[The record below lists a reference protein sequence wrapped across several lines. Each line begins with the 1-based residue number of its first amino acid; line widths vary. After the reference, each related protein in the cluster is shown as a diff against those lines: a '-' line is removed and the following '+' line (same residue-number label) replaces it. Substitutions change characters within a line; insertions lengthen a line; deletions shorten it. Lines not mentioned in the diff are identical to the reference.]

1 MMICFKILVKI
12 MPALLPSTKPETQR
26 FQQLRELLG
35 QRIAFLDGAMGTMI
49 QRHKLSE
56 EDFRGNRFK
65 DHTTDLKGN
74 NDLLSLTQP
83 DIIQDIHRKYLE
95 AGSDIIETNTFSAT
109 AIAQADYGLEDVA
122 YELNK
127 VSAELA
133 RKAADDVME
142 KDPSRICF
150 VAGGLGPTN
159 RTASM
164 SPDVNDPGYRA
175 VTYEELVQA
184 YYTAAKGLVDG
195 GADILLSETV
205 FDTLNVKAAL
215 YGIEKLQDELP
226 ERVPVMISFT
236 ITDASGRTLSG
247 QTVEAFWNSV
257 RHTKPISVGIN
268 CALGAKEM
276 RPYMEELSRI
286 ADCFTSCYPNAG
298 LPNPLSE
305 TGYDETPAITSGS
318 LEDYA
323 TSGFI
328 NILGGCCGTTPEHIA
343 AIVDRVSRFSPR
355 SIPTITPAL
364 RMSGL
369 EALNIEDENA
379 PFMMVGERTNV
390 MGSPRFRKL
399 IKNGDFEKALDIAR
413 QQVENGANCIDI
425 NFDEGL
431 LDSEACMERFLNLV
445 AAEPDIVKV
454 PIMIDSSKWSVI
466 EVGLRC
472 VQGKGI
478 VNSISLKE
486 GEEKFLEQ
494 AAAIQRYGAATIVMA
509 FDEEG
514 QAATREDKVRI
525 CKRAYDLLRDNL
537 DFDPQDIIFDPNV
550 LTVATG
556 IEEHNS
562 YGLDF
567 IEATR
572 EIKELCP
579 GARVSGG
586 ISNVS
591 FSFRGNNVVR
601 EAMHAVF
608 LFHGIKAGL
617 DMGIVNA
624 GMLAVYEDIDKE
636 LLEYVEDVVL
646 NRRPDATER
655 LVDYAE
661 KVKDQGKEKT
671 EQVLEWRSGTVEE
684 RLSHAL
690 VKGITE
696 FIVEDT
702 EEARLK
708 YDRPLHVIEGPL
720 MDGMKVVGDLF
731 GSGKMFLPQVVKS
744 ARVMKA
750 AVAHLLPFME
760 AEKDGDSG
768 SSQGK
773 MVLATVKGDV
783 HDIGKNIVSVVLACN
798 NYEVVDLGV
807 MVSCD
812 DILKA
817 AKEEGADLIGLS
829 GLITP
834 SLDEMIH
841 NAAEMERL
849 GMTTPLLIGGATTS
863 RAHTAIKIA
872 PAYSGPVEHVVDA
885 SLVVGVCNDLLSPDR
900 KDKHFENLKQE
911 QAGIREKF
919 EKSNARAEYLS
930 LEEARS
936 KAIPT
941 DWESVNV
948 PDPSV
953 TGIQVQDMV
962 PLEDI
967 IPFIDWSPFFW
978 SWGLKG
984 VYPKILTHE
993 KYGEEAT
1000 NLFNDAQKLLEQIIE
1015 QNAFACRTAYGLFP
1029 ANSVGDDVEIYTD
1042 ESRSEVLHTFH
1053 FLRQQK
1059 QKDKG
1064 DTYFSLADYVAPKSS
1079 GRKDYMGGF
1088 AATAGFEVDAFA
1100 KTFEDKGDDYSSIIV
1115 KALGD
1120 RFAEAL
1126 TEKLHKE
1133 AREKWGFGINEKLSN
1148 EDLIKEKY
1156 RGIRPAAGYPSS
1168 PDHSEKETLWELLNA
1183 IENTKIEL
1191 TDNFAM
1197 NPGSSVSGLY
1207 FAHPEARYFHVG
1219 KIAKDQVEDYAN
1231 RKGISVEEAEKWLS
1245 PNLGY

>member
-1 MMICFKILVKI
+1 M
-12 MPALLPSTKPETQR
+12 
-26 FQQLRELLG
+26 
-35 QRIAFLDGAMGTMI
+35 
-49 QRHKLSE
+49 
-56 EDFRGNRFK
+56 
-65 DHTTDLKGN
+65 
-74 NDLLSLTQP
+74 
-83 DIIQDIHRKYLE
+83 
-95 AGSDIIETNTFSAT
+95 
-109 AIAQADYGLEDVA
+109 
-122 YELNK
+122 
-127 VSAELA
+127 
-133 RKAADDVME
+133 
-142 KDPSRICF
+142 
-150 VAGGLGPTN
+150 
-159 RTASM
+159 
-164 SPDVNDPGYRA
+164 
-175 VTYEELVQA
+175 
-184 YYTAAKGLVDG
+184 
-195 GADILLSETV
+195 
-205 FDTLNVKAAL
+205 
-215 YGIEKLQDELP
+215 
-226 ERVPVMISFT
+226 
-236 ITDASGRTLSG
+236 
-247 QTVEAFWNSV
+247 
-257 RHTKPISVGIN
+257 
-268 CALGAKEM
+268 
-276 RPYMEELSRI
+276 
-286 ADCFTSCYPNAG
+286 
-298 LPNPLSE
+298 
-305 TGYDETPAITSGS
+305 
-318 LEDYA
+318 
-323 TSGFI
+323 
-328 NILGGCCGTTPEHIA
+328 
-343 AIVDRVSRFSPR
+343 
-355 SIPTITPAL
+355 
-364 RMSGL
+364 
-369 EALNIEDENA
+369 
-379 PFMMVGERTNV
+379 
-390 MGSPRFRKL
+390 
-399 IKNGDFEKALDIAR
+399 
-413 QQVENGANCIDI
+413 
-425 NFDEGL
+425 
-431 LDSEACMERFLNLV
+431 
-445 AAEPDIVKV
+445 
-454 PIMIDSSKWSVI
+454 
-466 EVGLRC
+466 
-472 VQGKGI
+472 
-478 VNSISLKE
+478 
-486 GEEKFLEQ
+486 
-494 AAAIQRYGAATIVMA
+494 
-509 FDEEG
+509 
-514 QAATREDKVRI
+514 
-525 CKRAYDLLRDNL
+525 
-537 DFDPQDIIFDPNV
+537 
-550 LTVATG
+550 
-556 IEEHNS
+556 
-562 YGLDF
+562 
-567 IEATR
+567 
-572 EIKELCP
+572 
-579 GARVSGG
+579 SGG

-608 LFHGIKAGL
+608 LYHGIEAGL

-624 GMLAVYEDIDKE
+624 GLLAVYEDIDKE
-636 LLEYVEDVVL
+636 LLEYVEDVIL

-696 FIVEDT
+696 FIVDDT

-708 YDRPLHVIEGPL
+708 YDRPLNVIEGPL

-731 GSGKMFLPQVVKS
+731 GAGKMFLPQVVKS

-760 AEKDGDSG
+760 EEKEGESG

-817 AKEEGADLIGLS
+817 AKKEGADLIGLS

-841 NAAEMERL
+841 NASEMERL

-900 KDKHFENLKQE
+900 KDAHFENLKKE
-911 QAGIREKF
+911 QATIREKF
-919 EKSNARAEYLS
+919 EKSNAQADYLS

-941 DWESVNV
+941 DWETVDV
-948 PDPSV
+948 PEPSV
-953 TGIQVQDMV
+953 TGIQVQEIVSLEEIV
-962 PLEDI
+962 PY
-967 IPFIDWSPFFW
+967 IDWSPFFW

-984 VYPKILTHE
+984 LYPKILTHE

-1015 QNAFACRTAYGLFP
+1015 KKAFACRTAYGLFP

-1088 AATAGFEVDAFA
+1088 ATTAGFEVDEFA
-1100 KTFEDKGDDYSSIIV
+1100 KTFEDKGDDYSSIII

-1133 AREKWGFGINEKLSN
+1133 AREIWGFGINEKLSN

-1156 RGIRPAAGYPSS
+1156 RGIRPAAGYPTS
-1168 PDHSEKETLWELLNA
+1168 PDHSEKETLWALLNA
-1183 IENTKIEL
+1183 EENTNIQL

-1197 NPGSSVSGLY
+1197 NPGASVSGLY
-1207 FAHPEARYFHVG
+1207 FAHPDARYFHVG
-1219 KIAKDQVEDYAN
+1219 KIAKDQVEDYAS
-1231 RKGISVEEAEKWLS
+1231 RKGITVEEAEKWLS